1 MQIPSSEQRFI
12 VPQDSIAL
20 INGSPV
26 VFRYQRGAVEQ
37 VAVVVAQQTAGQ
49 AEILQGVRQG
59 DVLLRGNTQML
70 RNALDA
76 SKDSSQN

>member
-1 MQIPSSEQRFI
+1 MVAGAR
-12 VPQDSIAL
+12 
-20 INGSPV
+20 PV
-26 VFRYQRGAVEQ
+26 IWRLKLPRPPACETLKLAV
-37 VAVVVAQQTAGQ
+37 VGAVVVAQQTAGQ

>member
-1 MQIPSSEQRFI
+1 M
-12 VPQDSIAL
+12 
-20 INGSPV
+20 
-26 VFRYQRGAVEQ
+26 VFRNQRGAVEQ